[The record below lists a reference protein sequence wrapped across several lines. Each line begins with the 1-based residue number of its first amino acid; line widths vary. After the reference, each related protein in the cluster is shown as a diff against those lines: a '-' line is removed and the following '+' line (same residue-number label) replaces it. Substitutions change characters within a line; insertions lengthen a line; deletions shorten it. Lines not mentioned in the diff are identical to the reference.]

1 MSIEQIIFNNL
12 VYNEP
17 YARKVVPFIKD
28 EYFSD
33 YSHKILIG
41 LIKSY
46 IEEYNTF
53 PNKESLAIDL
63 SNKTDINQNAFDDCK
78 NLISS
83 LSVDQDHDL
92 EWLENNTEKFCQDKA
107 IYNSIMKSIEIIDD
121 KTDNEKSSKGSIPQI
136 LSDALAVSFDT
147 HIGHDFIEDAEER
160 YDFYHKKEQKIPFDI
175 TLLNE
180 VTKGGLPRK
189 TLNIVMAGTGVGKS
203 LFMCHAAAANLMA
216 GNNVLYITLEMAE
229 EKISER
235 IDANLLDEP
244 LDSLKLLPKE
254 SYKKK
259 VERLKAKTTGKL
271 IVKEY
276 PTACA
281 GSANFRHLLNEL
293 KLKKKFKPDVIYID
307 YLNICMSSRI
317 KNGSFVNSYTLIKS
331 IAEELRGLAIEFNVP
346 IVSATQTTRSGYSS
360 SDVGL
365 EDTSESF
372 GLPATADFMFAIIST
387 EELEG
392 LGQIMVKQLKNRY
405 ADLGS
410 NRRFVVGVDRAKMRL
425 YDVENEAQDNIM
437 NDSSKPVMDNTL
449 FGTRENDRKVKFTKD
464 KFEGFK

>member
-229 EKISER
+229 ERISER

-331 IAEELRGLAIEFNVP
+331 IAEELRGLAIEFDVP

-449 FGTRENDRKVKFTKD
+449 FGTQENDRKVKFTKD

>member
-229 EKISER
+229 ERISER

-293 KLKKKFKPDVIYID
+293 KLKNKFKPDVIYID

-317 KNGSFVNSYTLIKS
+317 KNGSVVNSYTLIKS

-449 FGTRENDRKVKFTKD
+449 FGTQENDRKVKFTKD

>member
-1 MSIEQIIFNNL
+1 MEI
-12 VYNEP
+12 
-17 YARKVVPFIKD
+17 KV
-28 EYFSD
+28 ENR
-33 YSHKILIG
+33 G
-41 LIKSY
+41 
-46 IEEYNTF
+46 
-53 PNKESLAIDL
+53 KE
-63 SNKTDINQNAFDDCK
+63 
-78 NLISS
+78 
-83 LSVDQDHDL
+83 
-92 EWLENNTEKFCQDKA
+92 
-107 IYNSIMKSIEIIDD
+107 NS
-121 KTDNEKSSKGSIPQI
+121 
-136 LSDALAVSFDT
+136 
-147 HIGHDFIEDAEER
+147 GHDFIEDAEER

-229 EKISER
+229 ERISER

-317 KNGSFVNSYTLIKS
+317 KNGSVVNSYTLIKS
-331 IAEELRGLAIEFNVP
+331 IAEELRGLAIEFDVP
-346 IVSATQTTRSGYSS
+346 IVSATQTTRSGYCLALDTMVFANNMKKKII
-360 SDVGL
+360 DVEIGDMV
-365 EDTSESF
+365 DTSNGKNKVVHKFPVKKKMGYKMGYSAGMVDLMIYEHSKDF
-372 GLPATADFMFAIIST
+372 NGLAIEFKSPN
-387 EELEG
+387 G
-392 LGQIMVKQLKNRY
+392 LGVVSEKQENIKN
-405 ADLGS
+405 S
-410 NRRFVVGVDRAKMRL
+410 VCK
-425 YDVENEAQDNIM
+425 
-437 NDSSKPVMDNTL
+437 K
-449 FGTRENDRKVKFTKD
+449 
-464 KFEGFK
+464 

>member
-346 IVSATQTTRSGYSS
+346 IVSATQTTRSGYCLALDTMVFANNMKKKII
-360 SDVGL
+360 DVEIGDMV
-365 EDTSESF
+365 DTSNGKNKVVHKFPLKKKMGYKITLESGKEIICSKDHLF
-372 GLPATADFMFAIIST
+372 PTKEGEKSLKRGLKVG
-387 EELEG
+387 EYL
-392 LGQIMVKQLKNRY
+392 QVKRGY
-405 ADLGS
+405 
-410 NRRFVVGVDRAKMRL
+410 F
-425 YDVENEAQDNIM
+425 
-437 NDSSKPVMDNTL
+437 
-449 FGTRENDRKVKFTKD
+449 
-464 KFEGFK
+464 